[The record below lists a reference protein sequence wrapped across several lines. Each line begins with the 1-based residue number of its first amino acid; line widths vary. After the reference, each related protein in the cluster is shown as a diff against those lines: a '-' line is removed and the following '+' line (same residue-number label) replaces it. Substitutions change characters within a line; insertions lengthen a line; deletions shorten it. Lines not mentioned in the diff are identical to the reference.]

1 MRDFNRTRVLSSK
14 HFPVVAHLC
23 KREILSFKIIQRHYM
38 YFVLLHSWTDSRS
51 LLHSVPCATSCGPTR
66 SKTSATSEPQ
76 NTTLT
81 IVSEVA
87 HIFLGAF
94 DFPHS
99 VIDSSLKWCELLV
112 CFFAAMQRVVIS
124 CNKIIYY
131 Q

>member
-1 MRDFNRTRVLSSK
+1 
-14 HFPVVAHLC
+14 
-23 KREILSFKIIQRHYM
+23 M

-87 HIFLGAF
+87 HIFLGIHRPILD
-94 DFPHS
+94 DF
-99 VIDSSLKWCELLV
+99 I
-112 CFFAAMQRVVIS
+112 AVVVV
-124 CNKIIYY
+124 KM
-131 Q
+131 